1 MTDKYDPRKDFGP
14 PRPEDQIAPVQ
25 KAPAV
30 DSIKPGSDE
39 ESGEA
44 K

>member
-1 MTDKYDPRKDFGP
+1 MPGKDYNPREDHGP
-14 PRPEDQIAPVQ
+14 ARPEDGAVQ

-39 ESGEA
+39 ESDEA

>member
-1 MTDKYDPRKDFGP
+1 MAEKNYDPHDDPGP
-14 PRPEDQIAPVQ
+14 LRPEDAPMH

-39 ESGEA
+39 ESDEA

>member
-1 MTDKYDPRKDFGP
+1 MSEKYDPRKDFGP
-14 PRPEDQIAPVQ
+14 PRPEDQIVPVQ
-25 KAPAV
+25 KTPAV

-39 ESGEA
+39 ESDEA

>member
-1 MTDKYDPRKDFGP
+1 MADKNYDPRKDFGP
-14 PRPEDQIAPVQ
+14 KRPEDEVVQ
-25 KAPAV
+25 KTPVV

-39 ESGEA
+39 ESDEA